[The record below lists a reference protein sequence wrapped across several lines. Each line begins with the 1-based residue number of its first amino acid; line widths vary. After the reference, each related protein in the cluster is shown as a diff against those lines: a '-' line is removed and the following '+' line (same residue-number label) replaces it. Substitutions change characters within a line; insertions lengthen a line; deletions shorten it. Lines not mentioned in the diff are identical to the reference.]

1 MGDQWPSDV
10 WSGLLQVRERLVAVV
25 PGLLVL
31 LTLLLVGFLLAWLA
45 RIVVSKAGRALGIDR
60 LLERWGVAPS
70 LRRSG
75 ILRLPSDVL
84 GLVCFWAIF
93 VLFASVGIDGL
104 ALPGAPGA
112 TALLVAF
119 LPPLLAASLILLVG
133 WLVANFLSQGIL
145 IAAVN
150 ARLPEARMLA
160 RGVHWGVLL
169 FAAATALTHLGIGK
183 EMVLVAFGIT
193 LGGVVFAVAL
203 AFGLGGRNLAR
214 HILERRLRREAPP
227 PQERITHL

>member
-45 RIVVSKAGRALGIDR
+45 RIVVSKVGRALGIDR

-133 WLVANFLSQGIL
+133 WLVANFLSQGVL